1 MEMRKNA
8 LLNIHAQLPVATI
21 VGCISSDNNKRKKE
35 ISAGSQDTGP
45 NHGATTEV
53 TQP

>member
-1 MEMRKNA
+1 MREHA
-8 LLNIHAQLPVATI
+8 LLNLHAQLPVATI
-21 VGCISSDNNKRKKE
+21 VGCICSNNDKRKKE